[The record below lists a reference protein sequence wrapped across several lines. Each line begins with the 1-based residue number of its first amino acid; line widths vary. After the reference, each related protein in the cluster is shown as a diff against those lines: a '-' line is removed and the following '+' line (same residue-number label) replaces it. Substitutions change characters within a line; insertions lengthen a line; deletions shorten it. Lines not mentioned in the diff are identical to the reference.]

1 MAFKDFSF
9 SLFLFFFF
17 FLILFFPQVGNKYQ
31 LHISITFSAS
41 DLKRSD
47 LALAKN

>member
-1 MAFKDFSF
+1 MVFKDFSF
-9 SLFLFFFF
+9 SLFLFFFSF
-17 FLILFFPQVGNKYQ
+17 ILFFPQVGNKYQ